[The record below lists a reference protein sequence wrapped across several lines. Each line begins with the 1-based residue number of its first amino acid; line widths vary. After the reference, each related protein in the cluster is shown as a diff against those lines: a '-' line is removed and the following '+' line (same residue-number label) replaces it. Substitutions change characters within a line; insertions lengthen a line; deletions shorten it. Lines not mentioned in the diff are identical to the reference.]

1 MISFGFTIYKVL
13 EGFREAG
20 VHLSHPHSPRTI
32 GLFLT
37 GLGTVSMV
45 LGTIEYWRM
54 IVSLR
59 DYQPVSVWRPTFLV
73 ALIMAFSGSFLFL
86 SIIIRLL

>member
-1 MISFGFTIYKVL
+1 
-13 EGFREAG
+13 
-20 VHLSHPHSPRTI
+20 
-32 GLFLT
+32 
-37 GLGTVSMV
+37 
-45 LGTIEYWRM
+45 M